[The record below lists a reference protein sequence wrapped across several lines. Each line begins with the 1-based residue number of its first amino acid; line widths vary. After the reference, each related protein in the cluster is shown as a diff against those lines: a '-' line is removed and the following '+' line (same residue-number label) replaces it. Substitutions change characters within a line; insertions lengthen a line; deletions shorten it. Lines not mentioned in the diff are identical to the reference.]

1 MVECYHP
8 DLESVEIN
16 ALSTLFAAKDR
27 FTVTDLSLAPWGY
40 DDETLAWAIKSGA
53 VTDLDFWKTLDY
65 KTTRQTTTT
74 SVRALEKSRAGKS
87 KLKTRVGRR
96 GGRGGGGGFGKP

>member
-8 DLESVEIN
+8 DLDSVEIN

-53 VTDLDFWKTLDY
+53 VQDLDWWCVMPEASTAVILIAIHLVGNPHSSIGA
-65 KTTRQTTTT
+65 RV
-74 SVRALEKSRAGKS
+74 SVDSSLRFDLSSFIR
-87 KLKTRVGRR
+87 L
-96 GGRGGGGGFGKP
+96 